1 METTTSQT
9 ESTAVVPVETPNQ
22 VELVETLLSL
32 FTEKTK
38 AAVIAGNKEIMNL
51 LLAELLPRLSAQVE
65 VDGNN
70 FSSIEAAAVVVDLY
84 TYGKDQ
90 NDVLSSKNVSPR
102 VADAIKAES
111 VNIHDGKDT
120 KNGGCYIP
128 LDRVETFYAL
138 DEFIGE
144 QGLSRSRGSRGI
156 WGLARVNQ
164 SDIDW
169 LVAELQK

>member
-38 AAVIAGNKEIMNL
+38 AQVIAGNSAIMAL
-51 LLAELLPRLSAQVE
+51 LLAELLPRLNAEVSAE
-65 VDGNN
+65 GNT
-70 FSSIEAAAVVVDLY
+70 FSAIEAAGLVVDLY
-84 TYGKDQ
+84 SNGKDQ
-90 NDVLSSKNVSPR
+90 NDLVNGKNTHPAV
-102 VADAIKAES
+102 VQAIKDNN
-111 VNIHDGKDT
+111 VDIHDGKDT

-144 QGLSRSRGSRGI
+144 QGLSRSRASRGI
-156 WGLARVNQ
+156 WGLSRVKQ

-169 LVAELQK
+169 LVANLQK

>member
-1 METTTSQT
+1 MNTTTSQT
-9 ESTAVVPVETPNQ
+9 ESTAVVSVETPNR

-38 AAVIAGNKEIMNL
+38 AQVIAGNDAIMAL
-51 LLAELLPRLSAQVE
+51 LLADLLPRLSAEVE
-65 VDGNN
+65 VDGNT
-70 FSSIEAAAVVVDLY
+70 FSAIEAAGVVVDLY

-90 NDVLSSKNVSPR
+90 NDVLNSKNVSPR
-102 VADAIKAES
+102 VAEAIKAES
-111 VNIHDGKDT
+111 VDIHDGKDT

-128 LDRVETFYAL
+128 VDRVETFYAL

-144 QGLSRSRGSRGI
+144 QGLSRSRSTRGI
-156 WGLARVNQ
+156 WGLSRVNQ

-169 LVAELQK
+169 LVEELKK